1 MSPQINKIS
10 SVKAKR
16 NPKLKKQKTGAA
28 AHNDFLLKYLA
39 LNAALKIPIFMC
51 HCMLII
57 AIISNGNPYERTRT
71 LILGFIE
78 ISLKLIYYVVMGL
91 KDLVSFDD
99 SPNLVFIFFQVFWLF
114 KDMS

>member
-1 MSPQINKIS
+1 
-10 SVKAKR
+10 
-16 NPKLKKQKTGAA
+16 
-28 AHNDFLLKYLA
+28 
-39 LNAALKIPIFMC
+39 MC